1 MAWAKIW
8 GDCWAN
14 SEPSIKGLAE
24 YNASASN
31 LRRIQVKE
39 IVKEVED
46 YLKTYSSTG
55 IDIYWLNRI
64 ARLYLKDDDAVN
76 AEAFINKVLF
86 FVNTTVTTR
95 ANRAGQK
102 NSENLLVFQVRVSK
116 TLKGSTQT
124 LKSVSSFGEDKGFL
138 CSVTGQKKV
147 QQIVQQEKVSNSG
160 FDRVIILSD
169 FNFEIVV
176 MMDSLS
182 MGFRYSSSGPRRQ
195 ETIGDTIAQT
205 GFENVSKTS
214 NDSLLAGV
222 NTP

>member
-1 MAWAKIW
+1 MAE
-8 GDCWAN
+8 D
-14 SEPSIKGLAE
+14 
-24 YNASASN
+24 ASAKKFLVSN
-31 LRRIQVKE
+31 FMNYKMVDTRPVMEQYHEMLRILGWLVIYRIYK
-39 IVKEVED
+39 
-46 YLKTYSSTG
+46 
-55 IDIYWLNRI
+55 I

-102 NSENLLVFQVRVSK
+102 NSKNLLVFQVRVSK

-169 FNFEIVV
+169 FGCQEICYRERFVPEAI
-176 MMDSLS
+176 S
-182 MGFRYSSSGPRRQ
+182 
-195 ETIGDTIAQT
+195 
-205 GFENVSKTS
+205 VSH
-214 NDSLLAGV
+214 DRGHV
-222 NTP
+222 